1 MAHIPLFTGLP
12 IPTPTDAQA
21 LKGTGQL
28 AFLVSQ
34 QWNIGANTSDDITG
48 YYDGT
53 RYIWM
58 VNRIFASA
66 AQR

>member
-1 MAHIPLFTGLP
+1 MAHIPIFSGLP
-12 IPTPTDAQA
+12 IPTPTDAQS

-34 QWNIGANTSDDITG
+34 QWTANVSDDITG

>member
-1 MAHIPLFTGLP
+1 MSHIPLFTGIP
-12 IPTPTDAQA
+12 MPTPIDAQS
-21 LKGTGQL
+21 LKGNGQL

-34 QWNIGANTSDDITG
+34 QWTGNTSDDITG
-48 YYDGT
+48 YTDGT

>member
-1 MAHIPLFTGLP
+1 MAHLPSFTG
-12 IPTPTDAQA
+12 IPVPPPVDTQA
-21 LKGTGQL
+21 LKGSGQL

-34 QWNIGANTSDDITG
+34 QWTANTSDDITG
-48 YYDGT
+48 YSDGT